1 MVKPGESMKTITTV
15 AARENFAELI
25 NQASYGG
32 KRVIL
37 TRRGKPVA
45 ALVSLHD
52 LRALEDNS
60 TEISE
65 KDK

>member
-1 MVKPGESMKTITTV
+1 MKTITTV

-32 KRVIL
+32 RRVIL

-45 ALVSLHD
+45 ALVSLKD
-52 LRALEDNS
+52 LRILEDGP
-60 TEISE
+60 EGE
-65 KDK
+65 KNGSDKV

>member
-1 MVKPGESMKTITTV
+1 MKTITTV

-32 KRVIL
+32 RRVIL

-52 LRALEDNS
+52 LRALED
-60 TEISE
+60 TETVAKP
-65 KDK
+65 KDQE

>member
-1 MVKPGESMKTITTV
+1 MKTITTV

-32 KRVIL
+32 RRVIL

-52 LRALEDNS
+52 LHSIEDHC
-60 TEISE
+60 TGKEQE
-65 KDK
+65 THK

>member
-1 MVKPGESMKTITTV
+1 MKTITTV

-32 KRVIL
+32 RRVVL

-45 ALVSLHD
+45 ALISLND
-52 LRALEDNS
+52 LRALEDGPE
-60 TEISE
+60 TEKHE
-65 KDK
+65 DNE

>member
-1 MVKPGESMKTITTV
+1 MKTITTV

-25 NQASYGG
+25 NQASYAGH
-32 KRVIL
+32 RVVL

-52 LRALEDNS
+52 LRTLEDKLAAQKNS
-60 TEISE
+60 E
-65 KDK
+65 DKI

>member
-1 MVKPGESMKTITTV
+1 MKTITTV

-37 TRRGKPVA
+37 SRRGKPVA
-45 ALVSLHD
+45 ALISLRD
-52 LRALEDNS
+52 LRILEETQLAEKEIENES
-60 TEISE
+60 TV
-65 KDK
+65 

>member
-1 MVKPGESMKTITTV
+1 MKTITTV

-45 ALVSLHD
+45 ALISLHD
-52 LRALEDNS
+52 LHALEENVGEEPVDI
-60 TEISE
+60 E
-65 KDK
+65 

>member
-1 MVKPGESMKTITTV
+1 MKTITTV

-45 ALVSLHD
+45 ALISLHD
-52 LRALEDNS
+52 LRVLEERAAEKV
-60 TEISE
+60 TEQV
-65 KDK
+65 

>member
-1 MVKPGESMKTITTV
+1 MKTITTV

-32 KRVIL
+32 RRVVL

-45 ALVSLHD
+45 ALISLND
-52 LRALEDNS
+52 LRFLEDAVLVEKQPVNES
-60 TEISE
+60 T
-65 KDK
+65 

>member
-1 MVKPGESMKTITTV
+1 MKTITTV

-32 KRVIL
+32 RRVIL

-52 LRALEDNS
+52 LRALEESANTD
-60 TEISE
+60 TQ
-65 KDK
+65 KDGK

>member
-1 MVKPGESMKTITTV
+1 MKTITTV

-32 KRVIL
+32 RRVIL

-45 ALVSLHD
+45 ALVSLRD
-52 LRALEDNS
+52 LRILEE
-60 TEISE
+60 TPVVE
-65 KDK
+65 KNETQE

>member
-1 MVKPGESMKTITTV
+1 MKTITTV

-32 KRVIL
+32 RRVIL

-52 LRALEDNS
+52 LRALEESANAD
-60 TEISE
+60 TQ
-65 KDK
+65 KDGK

>member
-1 MVKPGESMKTITTV
+1 MKTITTV

-32 KRVIL
+32 RRVIL

-45 ALVSLHD
+45 ALISLRD
-52 LRALEDNS
+52 LRILE
-60 TEISE
+60 EGAGVE
-65 KDK
+65 KLQTVEE

>member
-1 MVKPGESMKTITTV
+1 MSRLEKLMKTITTV

-32 KRVIL
+32 RRVIL

-45 ALVSLHD
+45 ALISLHD
-52 LRALEDNS
+52 LRVLEE
-60 TEISE
+60 TQQAE
-65 KDK
+65 KPTKE

>member
-1 MVKPGESMKTITTV
+1 MKTITTV

-45 ALVSLHD
+45 ALISLHD
-52 LRALEDNS
+52 LRLLEE
-60 TEISE
+60 TPASE
-65 KDK
+65 KDKNRE

>member
-1 MVKPGESMKTITTV
+1 MKTITTV

-52 LRALEDNS
+52 LRALEENAS
-60 TEISE
+60 IETSQ

>member
-1 MVKPGESMKTITTV
+1 MKTITTV

-32 KRVIL
+32 RRVIL

-52 LRALEDNS
+52 LRVLEESANTD
-60 TEISE
+60 TQ
-65 KDK
+65 KDGK

>member
-1 MVKPGESMKTITTV
+1 MKTITTV

-32 KRVIL
+32 RRVIL

-45 ALVSLHD
+45 ALVSLRD
-52 LRALEDNS
+52 LRILEETPDV
-60 TEISE
+60 E
-65 KDK
+65 KNETQE

>member
-1 MVKPGESMKTITTV
+1 MTTITTV

-45 ALVSLHD
+45 ALISLHD
-52 LRALEDNS
+52 LRTLEDRQAAPI
-60 TEISE
+60 EAIVESE
-65 KDK
+65 

>member
-1 MVKPGESMKTITTV
+1 MKTITTV

-32 KRVIL
+32 RRVVL

-45 ALVSLHD
+45 ALISLRD
-52 LRALEDNS
+52 LRLLEENPTAEKTD
-60 TEISE
+60 SE
-65 KDK
+65 

>member
-1 MVKPGESMKTITTV
+1 MKTITTV

-32 KRVIL
+32 RRVIL

-52 LRALEDNS
+52 LRALEESANADKQ
-60 TEISE
+60 
-65 KDK
+65 KDGE

>member
-1 MVKPGESMKTITTV
+1 MKTITTV

-32 KRVIL
+32 RRVVL
-37 TRRGKPVA
+37 TRRGKPIA

-52 LRALEDNS
+52 LRVLEQNQA
-60 TEISE
+60 TPVETIQQE
-65 KDK
+65 EVV

>member
-1 MVKPGESMKTITTV
+1 MKTITTV

-32 KRVIL
+32 RRVIL

-52 LRALEDNS
+52 LRALEDNTS
-60 TEISE
+60 DETQ